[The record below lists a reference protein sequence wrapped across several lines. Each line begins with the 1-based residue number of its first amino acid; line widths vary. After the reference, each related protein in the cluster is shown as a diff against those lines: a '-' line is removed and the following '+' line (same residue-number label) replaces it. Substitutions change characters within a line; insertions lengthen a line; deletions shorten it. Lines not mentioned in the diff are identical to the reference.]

1 MARLTV
7 GIQDSDHILGPE
19 NAPVK
24 LVEYGDFQCPYC
36 GAAYP
41 ILQKIIRQMGD
52 RLCFVYRNFPLTE
65 LHPCAL
71 DAARAAEA
79 AGLQGQ
85 FWEMH
90 DLLYLNQDR
99 LDLESLAAY
108 ARALD
113 LDLERFAAD
122 FAGLPVEARI
132 ESDVRGGESTGV
144 RGTPTFFVNGER
156 VTGDW
161 SYPALLAQLDRDP
174 ADLRVSGR

>member
-1 MARLTV
+1 MA
-7 GIQDSDHILGPE
+7 
-19 NAPVK
+19 APMV
-24 LVEYGDFQCPYC
+24 LVEYGDYQCPYC
-36 GAAYP
+36 ARADREVKR
-41 ILQKIIRQMGD
+41 LQAELGD
-52 RLCFVYRNFPLTE
+52 RLCFVFRNFPLTE
-65 LHPCAL
+65 RHPHAL
-71 DAARAAEA
+71 EAARAAEA

-85 FWEMH
+85 CWEMH

-122 FAGLPVEARI
+122 FAGLAVEARI
-132 ESDVRGGESTGV
+132 ESDVRGGESGAV
-144 RGTPTFFVNGER
+144 RGTPTFFVKGER